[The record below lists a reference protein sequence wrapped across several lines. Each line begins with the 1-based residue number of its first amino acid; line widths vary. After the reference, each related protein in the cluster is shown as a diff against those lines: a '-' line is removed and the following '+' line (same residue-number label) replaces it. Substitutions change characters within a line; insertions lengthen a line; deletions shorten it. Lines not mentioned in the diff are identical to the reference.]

1 MKDNIIEKVKEEIT
15 FENVLATAM
24 KAPGVK
30 VNRVKF
36 LRKELKKY
44 CSDDVIS
51 SAINSNPAKAGI
63 PRELIDKISKQI
75 INYET
80 TKVTG
85 ISMAASIPGGAAAV
99 GAAAAHITSYFAF
112 ILRTVQELAYLY
124 GFEQFDLND
133 DEVDAETMNTVL
145 LFIGVMFGVQGAAS
159 TLQKFANVLAKQISK
174 KLAQKALTKGT
185 IYPIVKKV
193 ATSVGI
199 RMTKQIFADTVASA
213 VPILGGALSGGLTYA
228 MFRPGCMKLRRNL
241 RSYNLCNPEFY
252 KSASEEPDKEVID
265 VEFVE
270 TDSIDNESE

>member
-51 SAINSNPAKAGI
+51 SATNSNPAKAGI

-99 GAAAAHITSYFAF
+99 GAAAADITSYFAF